1 MNVRYWPLAVALLLA
16 IPALAAPAPEW
27 VRESD
32 AAAQPMLQV
41 IARFAPEGAQ
51 RLGVDGV
58 DDRVLDLGPGFGDRY
73 RAALDEVAR
82 GLEAKLPGTREPK
95 VREDIQILVSDA
107 RRRIE
112 ESKLEHDLL
121 LPFFLPARIAFGG
134 ILALLDPRIP
144 KERQAAALVRLRRYA
159 GLEPGS
165 TAITELAKARTTERF
180 GESKLLGPYRPE
192 VDQALADSKR
202 LVAGIGELFKKS
214 GLNGYQPALAK
225 LGEQVE
231 EYNRWVA
238 AEILP
243 RSRSESRLPPE
254 LYAADLRGFGVNLP
268 PEAVIRA
275 ALISFSEIRNEM
287 NALAPQIAR
296 AHGLPPGSD
305 YRAVLRALKRKQ
317 VPNADLLSLYGRR
330 LAALEDITRREHVV
344 TLPERKA
351 KIRLASEAESAM
363 QPAPHMDAPR
373 LIGNTGEYGEFV
385 LPLATPGAP
394 GQKDLRTDDF
404 TFDAATWTLTVH
416 EARPGHELQFT
427 RMLENGVSI
436 ARAVFAFNSANV
448 EGWALYA
455 EAEMKPYLPPE
466 GQMASLQHRML
477 RAARA
482 FLDPMVNLGQIRPE
496 DARRVLMEDAVFSE
510 GMAKQEVDRYTFR
523 APGQATS
530 YFVGY
535 QSMLETRQRAELA
548 LAGRLDRQRFHDFI
562 LAQGLLPPD
571 LRLRAVMEEFV
582 PGEKARAAATRPAPA
597 SKPN

>member
-1 MNVRYWPLAVALLLA
+1 MPARSWPLALTLLA
-16 IPALAAPAPEW
+16 TSALAAPVPEW
-27 VRESD
+27 VKESD

-51 RLGVDGV
+51 RLGVEGV
-58 DDRVLDLGPGFGDRY
+58 DDKVLDLGPRFGDRY
-73 RAALDEVAR
+73 RAALDEAAK
-82 GLEAKLPGTREPK
+82 GLEQKLAGTRDPK
-95 VREDIQILVSDA
+95 VREDIEILIADA
-107 RRRIE
+107 RRKIE

-121 LPFFLPARIAFGG
+121 LTFFAPARTAFVG
-134 ILALLDPRIP
+134 IFSLLDPRIP
-144 KERQAAALVRLRRYA
+144 KERQPAALVRLRRYT

-165 TAITELAKARTTERF
+165 TPLTELAMARTTERF
-180 GESKLLGPYRPE
+180 GETKLLGPYRPE
-192 VDQALADSKR
+192 VEQTLADSKR
-202 LVAGIGELFKKS
+202 LVDGIGELFKKA
-214 GLNGYQPALAK
+214 GLTGYEPALAK

-231 EYNRWVA
+231 AYNAWVTK
-238 AEILP
+238 EILP
-243 RSRSESRLPPE
+243 RSRSENRLPPE
-254 LYAADLRGFGVNLP
+254 LYTAYLRGFGVNLL
-268 PEAVIRA
+268 PETLIRS
-275 ALISFSEIRNEM
+275 ALISFAEIRNEM
-287 NALAPQIAR
+287 NALAPMIAKT
-296 AHGLPPGSD
+296 HGLPPNSD
-305 YRAVLRALKRKQ
+305 YRAVLRALKKKQ
-317 VPNADLLSLYGRR
+317 LANSEILPLYGRR
-330 LAALEDITRREHVV
+330 LAALEDIARREHVI
-344 TLPERKA
+344 TLPDRKA
-351 KIRLASEAESAM
+351 RIRLASEAESAM
-363 QPAPHMDAPR
+363 QPAPHMDPPR

-427 RMLENGVSI
+427 RMVENGVSI

-455 EAEMKPYLPPE
+455 ESEMKPYLPLE
-466 GQMASLQHRML
+466 GQMVSLQHRML

-548 LAGRLDRQRFHDFI
+548 LGGRLDRQRFHDFI

-571 LRLRAVMEEFV
+571 LRLRAVLEEFV
-582 PGEKARAAATRPAPA
+582 PGEKSRAAANRPAPPA
-597 SKPN
+597 KAN

>member
-1 MNVRYWPLAVALLLA
+1 MRVRPWPLLLA
-16 IPALAAPAPEW
+16 LVAVPVLAAPVPDW

-32 AAAQPMLQV
+32 GVAQPMLKIMAQ
-41 IARFAPEGAQ
+41 FAPEGAQ
-51 RLGVDGV
+51 RLGVEGV
-58 DDRVLDLGPGFGDRY
+58 DDKIVDLGPNHSERY
-73 RAALDEVAR
+73 RAAMEAAGKDLEV
-82 GLEAKLPGTREPK
+82 KLPTTRDPK
-95 VREDIQILVSDA
+95 VREDMQILIDYA
-107 RRRIE
+107 HRQIE
-112 ESKLEHDLL
+112 AGKLEDALL
-121 LPFFLPARIAFGG
+121 LPFYAPARTAFGG
-134 ILALLDPRIP
+134 IFALLDPRVP
-144 KERQAAALVRLRRYA
+144 KERHAAALVRLRRYA

-165 TAITELAKARTTERF
+165 TPITELAKARTTERL
-180 GESKLLGPYRPE
+180 GDEKLLGPFRPE

-202 LVAGIGELFKKS
+202 LVGGIGDLFKKS
-214 GLNGYQPALAK
+214 GLTGYEPALAK
-225 LGEQVE
+225 LGEQMDA
-231 EYNRWVA
+231 YNAWLE
-238 AEILP
+238 AEVLP
-243 RSRSESRLPPE
+243 RSRSEARLPPV
-254 LYAADLRGFGVNLP
+254 LYAVYLKSFGVNLP
-268 PEAVIRA
+268 PEAVLRA

-287 NALAPQIAR
+287 NALAPLIAK
-296 AHGLPPGSD
+296 AHKLPAGSD
-305 YRAVLRALKRKQ
+305 YRAVLRELKKQ
-317 VPNADLLSLYGRR
+317 QLKNADILPLYMKR
-330 LAALEDITRREHVV
+330 LAALEDITRRERVV

-455 EAEMKPYLPPE
+455 EAEMKPYLPLE
-466 GQMASLQHRML
+466 GQLASLQHRML

-482 FLDPMVNLGQIRPE
+482 FLDPMVNLGQISPE
-496 DARRVLMEDAVFSE
+496 EARRVLMEDLVFSE

-548 LAGRLDRQRFHDFI
+548 LGGHLDRQRFHDFI

-582 PGEKARAAATRPAPA
+582 PAEKARAAATAPAP
-597 SKPN
+597 KTKTN

>member
-1 MNVRYWPLAVALLLA
+1 MRVRPWPLLLA
-16 IPALAAPAPEW
+16 LVAVPVLAAPVPDW

-32 AAAQPMLQV
+32 AMAQPMLKIMAQ
-41 IARFAPEGAQ
+41 FAPEGAQ
-51 RLGVDGV
+51 RLGVEGV
-58 DDRVLDLGPGFGDRY
+58 DDKIVDLGPNHSERY
-73 RAALDEVAR
+73 RAAMEAAAKD
-82 GLEAKLPGTREPK
+82 LEAKLPTTRDPK
-95 VREDIQILVSDA
+95 VREDMQILIDNA
-107 RRRIE
+107 HRRIE
-112 ESKLEHDLL
+112 AGKLEEALL
-121 LPFFLPARIAFGG
+121 LPFYAPARTAFGG
-134 ILALLDPRIP
+134 IFALLDPRVP

-165 TAITELAKARTTERF
+165 TAITELAKARTIEKL
-180 GESKLLGPYRPE
+180 GDKKLLGPYRPE
-192 VDQALADSKR
+192 VEQALADSKR
-202 LVAGIGELFKKS
+202 LVSGIGDLFKKS
-214 GLNGYQPALAK
+214 GLTGYEPALAK
-225 LGEQVE
+225 LGEQLDA
-231 EYNRWVA
+231 YNAWLQGEV
-238 AEILP
+238 LP
-243 RSRSESRLPPE
+243 RSRSEARLPPE
-254 LYAADLRGFGVNLP
+254 LYAVYLKGFGVTLP
-268 PEAVIRA
+268 PEAVLRA

-287 NALAPQIAR
+287 NALAPLIAK
-296 AHGLPPGSD
+296 AHKLPAGSD
-305 YRAVLRALKRKQ
+305 YRAVLRELKKQ
-317 VPNADLLSLYGRR
+317 QLKNADILPLYMKR
-330 LAALEDITRREHVV
+330 LAALEDITRRERVV

-404 TFDAATWTLTVH
+404 TFDAVTWTLTVH

-427 RMLENGVSI
+427 RMIENGVSI

-448 EGWALYA
+448 EGWGLYA
-455 EAEMKPYLPPE
+455 EAEMKPYLPLE
-466 GQMASLQHRML
+466 GQLASLQHRML

-482 FLDPMVNLGQIRPE
+482 FLDPMVNLGQISPE
-496 DARRVLMEDAVFSE
+496 EARRVLMEDVVLSE

-548 LAGRLDRQRFHDFI
+548 LGGHLDRQRFHDFI
-562 LAQGLLPPD
+562 LAQGLLPPE

-582 PGEKARAAATRPAPA
+582 PAEKARAAATAPA
-597 SKPN
+597 SKTKTN